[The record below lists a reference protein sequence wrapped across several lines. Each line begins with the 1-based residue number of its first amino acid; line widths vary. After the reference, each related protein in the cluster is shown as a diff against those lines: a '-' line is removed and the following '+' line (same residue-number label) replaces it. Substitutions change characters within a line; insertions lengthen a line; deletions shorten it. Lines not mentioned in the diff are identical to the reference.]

1 MPPPGGVPLQS
12 YPATRF
18 KRIPP
23 PVSSESRQPA
33 KGENHNCSKPRFSRR
48 FDSQSAYTRHR
59 CCLSKIELAPNWI
72 LTAQVKNHLGGIC
85 SRTWFEDARRLPAI
99 RQCQSPNVSR

>member
-1 MPPPGGVPLQS
+1 MPPPDDVPLQS

-33 KGENHNCSKPRFSRR
+33 KGENHSCSKPRFSGSSRINLGTPAR
-48 FDSQSAYTRHR
+48 SLGVVPTRDAEGLTDLFVNTGRLHR
-59 CCLSKIELAPNWI
+59 TDNQGLCSFMTGAWLRPGIERI
-72 LTAQVKNHLGGIC
+72 
-85 SRTWFEDARRLPAI
+85 
-99 RQCQSPNVSR
+99 